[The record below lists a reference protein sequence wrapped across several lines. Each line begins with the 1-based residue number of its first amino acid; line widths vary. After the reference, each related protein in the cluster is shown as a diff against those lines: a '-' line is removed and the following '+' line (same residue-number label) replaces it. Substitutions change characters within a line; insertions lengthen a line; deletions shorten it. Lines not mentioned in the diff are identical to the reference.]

1 MLNLIRKLRIRR
13 LKWMG
18 HILRAGP
25 GILMF
30 CVIRAQIEMGQQGN
44 LLMDTPPTHINRGTS
59 SPCDGQSF
67 VARTCGWNSLVFTL
81 FLNTH
86 HPEYGISDTSIYT
99 KKKQSKLNERQ
110 PQHEMKEDRN
120 PRVSS
125 SFIIYDLFMIK

>member
-67 VARTCGWNSLVFTL
+67 VARTRGWHLLVLHFISEPPL
-81 FLNTH
+81 LRKGF
-86 HPEYGISDTSIYT
+86 SDTSRHNKNKNKNKNKTQRKTNLDT
-99 KKKQSKLNERQ
+99 K
-110 PQHEMKEDRN
+110 
-120 PRVSS
+120 
-125 SFIIYDLFMIK
+125 